1 MKATTPFLAAVAALL
16 LAGCGSTS
24 VNTVER
30 AQPVGERHLVSDKRV
45 IADRSLD
52 NAVRIVGLSEGAT
65 PDGFIKVQ
73 VEVQNTGR
81 WKKSFSYKVEWFDAN
96 GVIVD
101 TPATT
106 SISRQIEGREAL
118 FLSAVA
124 PTATAKDF
132 RFKFMELP

>member
-1 MKATTPFLAAVAALL
+1 MKATTPFLAALAAVV

-52 NAVRIVGLSEGAT
+52 SAVRIVGMSEGMT

-73 VEVQNTGR
+73 VEVQNSGR
-81 WKKSFSYKVEWFDAN
+81 GRKSFSYKVEWFDVN

-101 TPATT
+101 TPTTT
-106 SISRQIEGREAL
+106 SISRQIEGHEAL
-118 FLSAVA
+118 FLTAVA

-132 RFKFMELP
+132 RFKFMQLP